1 MKNWHDSCYKLNTMY
16 KTLTYKYEVNN
27 DGLTFNIELAGKS
40 KEDIKLFRE
49 DGAIVIKV
57 NDNKYVINYENYV
70 YSLKYDFDN
79 LKAKMK
85 NGLLTIKVPTIKKIE
100 TQIEIE

>member
-1 MKNWHDSCYKLNTMY
+1 MY
-16 KTLTYKYEVNN
+16 KTLTYRYEVNN

-40 KEDIKLFRE
+40 KEDVKLFRE
-49 DGAIVIKV
+49 DSSVVVKV
-57 NDNKYVINYENYV
+57 NDNKYIINYEDYI
-70 YSLKYDFDN
+70 YGSRYDFDN

-85 NGLLTIKVPTIKKIE
+85 NGLLTIKVPLFKKTE